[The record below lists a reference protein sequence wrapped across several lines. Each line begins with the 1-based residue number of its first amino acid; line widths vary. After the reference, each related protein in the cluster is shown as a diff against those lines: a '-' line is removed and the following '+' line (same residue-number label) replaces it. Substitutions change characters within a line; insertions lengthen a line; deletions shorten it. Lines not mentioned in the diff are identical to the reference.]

1 MFSHFWNSC
10 SLLYHVFFPISS
22 SLIWWGLSVSLKLMP
37 EWRDGL
43 WLSEAAVIYD
53 FGGCKDSHRCS
64 KRKETCFCLC
74 FSPAHAILQSR
85 GKLDSWTL
93 PLELLCVSILVSL
106 YICRGKNKILKGFY
120 CYCFVYKKTQQES
133 MKYLDGIS
141 WYKNIWF

>member
-10 SLLYHVFFPISS
+10 SLFYHVFLPYKFFIDLVRLIS
-22 SLIWWGLSVSLKLMP
+22 IF
-37 EWRDGL
+37 
-43 WLSEAAVIYD
+43 EAYAGMEGWPLTFRSCCYD
-53 FGGCKDSHRCS
+53 FGGCKHSHRCS

-74 FSPAHAILQSR
+74 FSSAHAILQSR

-106 YICRGKNKILKGFY
+106 YICRGKNKTLKGFY
-120 CYCFVYKKTQQES
+120 CYCFTSKKTQQES